1 MVVRGRHLRVAARDA
16 KTFLHLGRPT
26 LHVFPPVCM
35 SVERMKARRFLHL
48 GPPFCI
54 SGSQPCMSA
63 NQFRQAVTTLGTI
76 HFDFALQEISSSTMP
91 GCKVTGSQVA
101 RSYGRGATAFDW
113 NKGPTIKAS
122 VSCGCQED
130 TDIAGR
136 TGTLNEVLAVA
147 P

>member
-63 NQFRQAVTTLGTI
+63 NQFPMDVVQPGGNCKHRFSPFSWENQVGRPHTQKTPKPMTRRKSLNHSEVPSVVACIVGIPGNPATPWQVYLGSRRT
-76 HFDFALQEISSSTMP
+76 DFSW
-91 GCKVTGSQVA
+91 
-101 RSYGRGATAFDW
+101 R
-113 NKGPTIKAS
+113 
-122 VSCGCQED
+122 
-130 TDIAGR
+130 
-136 TGTLNEVLAVA
+136 
-147 P
+147 